1 MVDLLH
7 SPFKPAFEEFAN
19 SIVSDCF
26 ICSPYITFSP
36 IKMLLQTF
44 ANKNISDK
52 IQIKILTDISLRTVV
67 QGATE
72 IPALLYL
79 FDNHP
84 SVSITY
90 LPRIHAKVYIAN
102 KSSAIVTSANF
113 TDGGETRNF
122 EYGVKINNSVTV
134 QKIQSDIN
142 AYQKLGAN
150 ITQNQLLEIQKQ
162 VENIRSAIQIEQKV
176 IRQKI
181 RLESKKQER
190 IVEDNLIRIRVK
202 GRSTNSIFSETLLY
216 LLSQKT
222 MGTEELHLR
231 IKNIHPDLC
240 DDDFDRV
247 IDGRHFGKLWKHQV
261 RNAQAYLKRAGLI
274 SYDEEKRLWHKS
286 GK

>member
-1 MVDLLH
+1 MIDLLH
-7 SPFKPAFEEFAN
+7 SPFKPAFEDFAD

-26 ICSPYITFSP
+26 ICSPYITFGP
-36 IKMLLQTF
+36 VKMLIQTIVE
-44 ANKNISDK
+44 KKISNDVK
-52 IQIKILTDISLRTVV
+52 INILTDISLRTVV

-72 IPALLYL
+72 ISALLYL

-84 SVSITY
+84 SVSVTY

-122 EYGVKINNSVTV
+122 EYGVKIDNNAAV

-142 AYQKLGAN
+142 AYRKLGAD
-150 ITQNQLLEIQKQ
+150 INQIQLVEIKKQ
-162 VENIRSAIQIEQKV
+162 VENIRGSIQVEQKK
-176 IRQKI
+176 ISQKI

-190 IVEDNLIRIRVK
+190 IAEDDLIRIRVK

-216 LLSQKT
+216 LLSQKP
-222 MGTEELHLR
+222 METEELHLR

-274 SYDEEKRLWHKS
+274 LYNEEKRLWRKS
-286 GK
+286 DK